1 MLAAF
6 HRLGAKFQ
14 RAVAIGLEPGHRPG
28 KNLPEYP
35 GERSGAWTRE
45 ARRGAVFGTFF
56 DFSREFL
63 GSYSAKDL
71 SATATPVIIVIVM
84 PLPAGI
90 HRKAFATHQSG
101 IDTTF

>member
-1 MLAAF
+1 LAPNFSVLSPSDWNPVTDLA
-6 HRLGAKFQ
+6 RTYLSIPVRD
-14 RAVAIGLEPGHRPG
+14 RA
-28 KNLPEYP
+28 
-35 GERSGAWTRE
+35 AWTRE